1 LPSFF
6 RVLAR
11 KNILLT
17 HYPHIDAADQ
27 KQGLHYSVFGDDPL
41 RSGKR
46 NQSLAGPQGPAS
58 LMNQG

>member
-1 LPSFF
+1 
-6 RVLAR
+6 VLAR
-11 KNILLT
+11 KNILLA
-17 HYPHIDAADQ
+17 HYPHIHPADQ
-27 KQGLHYSVFGDDPL
+27 KQGLHYSVFGADPL